1 MEQLMP
7 PLREDDAELLE
18 KLQEVDI
25 AGRSVLIVT
34 GGSADIAFHAARC
47 GANPVTVIVTG
58 RQVGPREVD
67 MAQRNGV
74 ILRSARSTPDPIGE
88 EGEIYDD
95 AICNFADAYRTDA
108 LGMLLHIASKT
119 RARLIAALN
128 SPTPSEVGF
137 AGRFF
142 LGHLPLAWLTKPKKP
157 GRKLRRSFLVSP
169 QALRNLLHYH
179 TALYEP
185 PDVSRSKDGSRI
197 ISVSRRRKV
206 KNLVVVAGPSSSGKS
221 TFAMH
226 LLKDGALR
234 ESLGLARGGEWK
246 FVRGRNVVHLEAGAM
261 ENLVVELDIMAIED
275 GDLGSY
281 DDIPQFEIFRCAESI
296 RVFTLVPVPSPAFI
310 PMSDEES
317 KRAIRKCGALGAALV
332 DFYARRGGGEMMK
345 ALYASWLQ
353 WLHQQRP
360 DSVSFVLNDYREFRP
375 ATADDLHRFMG
386 DVAKP
391 G

>member
-1 MEQLMP
+1 MEQVMP
-7 PLREDDAELLE
+7 PLRQEDAELLE

-34 GGSADIAFHAARC
+34 GSSTDIAFHAARC
-47 GANPVTVIVTG
+47 GAHPVTVIVTG
-58 RQVGPREVD
+58 RQVEPQEVD
-67 MAQRNGV
+67 MAQSNGV
-74 ILRSARSTPDPIGE
+74 VLRSARSTPDPIGE
-88 EGEIYDD
+88 ERKVYDD
-95 AICNFADAYRTDA
+95 AICNFTDAYRTDA
-108 LGMLLHIASKT
+108 LGMLLHIAPKI
-119 RARLIAALN
+119 RDRLITALN
-128 SPTPSEVGF
+128 SPTPSEMGF

-142 LGHLPLAWLTKPKKP
+142 LRHLPLTWLPKPKKP

-185 PDVSRSKDGSRI
+185 PAISRSEDRSRI

-221 TFAMH
+221 TLAMH

-234 ESLGLARGGEWK
+234 ENYGLASGGEWK
-246 FVRGRNVVHLEAGAM
+246 FVRGRNVVNLEAGAM

-296 RVFTLVPVPSPAFI
+296 RVLTVVPVPSPAFI

-332 DFYARRGGGEMMK
+332 DFYARRGSGEMIK

-353 WLHQQRP
+353 WLHFQRP
-360 DSVSFVLNDYREFRP
+360 DSVAFVLNDYSDFRP
-375 ATADDLHRFMG
+375 ATADDLRRYIG

-391 G
+391 S